1 MEVIVQARCDSG
13 VTISGRL
20 APQLSGAP
28 YHAAMDSAYSVTIRR
43 LVPTDAREH
52 RALMLGAYARE
63 PEAFTSSVAE
73 RIDLPLDWWARRL
86 GGPGSDEQVWGA
98 FQGSRLVGA
107 AGLSREARE
116 RTAHRGFVF
125 GVAVEP
131 DMRRQGIARR
141 LVRTLMADALT
152 WPGLRLLE
160 LTVSDGNAGARRV
173 YEDCGFV
180 AWGCEPRALALD
192 DGREVGKWHLQWMLP
207 EVPRRFAF
215 ADSEIAAVEPTAH
228 GWRLRFSAAQ
238 VVEQRGGVWRGGH
251 LAPAV
256 LAVQTDDPPPPLIGR
271 LADGRIIDAQGR
283 AWRELPLPQ
292 ALDGQMRL
300 ELQPSRSDVVV
311 VQVRALHLGAPPRAR
326 WHESL
331 SC

>member
-160 LTVSDGNAGARRV
+160 LTVSDGNATARRV

-228 GWRLRFSAAQ
+228 GWRLRFSAAR
-238 VVEQRGGVWRGGH
+238 VDEWRDGQWWAGH
-251 LAPAV
+251 LAPVVMA
-256 LAVQTDDPPPPLIGR
+256 LQTDAPPPILMGR
-271 LADGRIIDAQGR
+271 LADGRLVDAQGH
-283 AWRELPLPQ
+283 ASTTLSLPL
-292 ALDGQMRL
+292 ALSGRLIL
-300 ELQPSRSDVVV
+300 ELQPARAEPLRVPLA
-311 VQVRALHLGAPPRAR
+311 ALHLGAPPRAR
-326 WHESL
+326 WHDSL
-331 SC
+331 AC